1 LKKILV
7 GLMLVVLAVS
17 LVCIGCNKNTAPAST
32 SKTTTPSNTTS
43 STGQVKKGGTLNFI
57 INEVPQGSIGIYD
70 HVRGLGMFSIIANE
84 TLLLPCNDGSFIPML
99 ASSWE
104 WSNNNKTVTFHL
116 RQGVKFHDDT
126 ILDANAV
133 KWNWDMEM
141 ADKVAGT
148 DNLISTEVVDQYTFR
163 ANIKEYSN
171 LWLRYLAGSDLIISP
186 TFYQKN
192 GAAYMD
198 WNPCG
203 TGPFK
208 FVSYKENQ
216 EMNFARFDG
225 YWGQKANIDALK
237 ILLIP
242 DKVTAQV
249 AMQAKQGD
257 YMWILGGGSQ
267 LAHDLAGKGLN
278 FEAGPGMIKALVPS
292 SSNPN
297 SPFNKQKVR
306 EAVEYSIDKA
316 SICKTIGFDY
326 WQPRYQDVGSPQGP
340 FIANYAGRTYD
351 PAKAKQLLTE
361 AGYPNGF
368 KTLVWEGAP
377 FAGDE
382 IPAIQANLKAV
393 SIDAET
399 QIVTPGK
406 WVDYE
411 QNGLP
416 EGIDISPHSLLA
428 YGFTLARFYS
438 PSTVAGAEY
447 KDTVYLP
454 SGMSKLVSDYLA
466 IPEANKDQLVT
477 KGKEAAKFIADNEIE
492 IPLWELPEIFV
503 AQPYCHNMGGDK
515 WAKLLNPGYFG
526 FNEVWLD
533 K

>member
-1 LKKILV
+1 MV
-7 GLMLVVLAVS
+7 FLAIS
-17 LVCIGCNKNTAPAST
+17 LVLIGCNTAST
-32 SKTTTPSNTTS
+32 PATTTKTTTSAPTTG
-43 STGQVKKGGTLNFI
+43 TVKKGGTLNFI

-70 HVRGLGMFSIIANE
+70 HVQGLGMFSTLANE
-84 TLLLPCNDGSFIPML
+84 TLLLACNDGSFIPML

-116 RQGVKFHDDT
+116 RHGVRFHDGTD
-126 ILDANAV
+126 LDANAV
-133 KWNWDMEM
+133 KWNWDMEV
-141 ADKVAGT
+141 ADKAAGT
-148 DNLISTEVVDQYTFR
+148 NNLVSTEVVDQYTFR

-171 LWLRYLAGSDLIISP
+171 LWLRYLAGCDLIISP
-186 TFYQKN
+186 TYYQKN

-198 WNPCG
+198 WHPCG

-216 EMNFARFDG
+216 ELDFVRNDD
-225 YWGQKANIDALK
+225 YWGQKANIDALHV
-237 ILLIP
+237 LLIP

-249 AMQAKQGD
+249 ALQAKQGD
-257 YMWILGGGSQ
+257 YMWILGGGAQ

-278 FEAGPGMIKALVPS
+278 FEVGPGMVKALVPS
-292 SSNPN
+292 SANPS
-297 SPFNKQKVR
+297 SPFNKQQVR
-306 EAVEYSIDKA
+306 EAVEYAIDKVK
-316 SICKTIGFDY
+316 ICKSIGFDY
-326 WQPRYQDVGSPQGP
+326 WQPRYQDVGSNQGP

-351 PAKAKQLLTE
+351 PNKAKQLLTA

-382 IPAIQANLKAV
+382 LPAIQDLLKAV
-393 SIDAET
+393 NIDVET

-411 QNGLP
+411 ANGLP
-416 EGIDISPHSLLA
+416 EGLDVSPHSLLA

-454 SGMSKLVSDYLA
+454 SGMAKIVSDYLV
-466 IPEANKDQLVT
+466 IPDTDKDQLIK
-477 KGKEAAKFIADNEIE
+477 KGQDAAKFISDNAIE

-503 AQPYCHNMGGDK
+503 AQPYCRNMGGDK
-515 WAKLLNPGYFG
+515 WAKLINPGVFG